1 MSGCFSALNG
11 CGREPLPWSWQEKVL
26 DFLKPDDR
34 LLELSPGDGAFLSS
48 LRHPRALC
56 TFLPQPEFP
65 LPFGEN
71 SFDLVLDN
79 GGEYDLPEVH
89 RVLKSG
95 GFFLTQ
101 QFGGGHMLSLR
112 RLLSLGALK
121 EPNFNLENELP
132 KVQKA
137 GFRVMYR
144 NQAYPI
150 LRFSGAEAV
159 LAHLSEEGAGFG
171 PRLEAFFARH
181 PFLETEEHRFL
192 FIAKKR

>member
-1 MSGCFSALNG
+1 MSGCFSASNG
-11 CGREPLPWSWQEKVL
+11 WEREPLPWSWREKVL
-26 DFLKPDDR
+26 DFRKPDDR
-34 LLELSPGDGAFLSS
+34 LLELSPGDGTFLSS

-56 TFLPQPEFP
+56 AFLPQPEFP
-65 LPFGEN
+65 LPFEEN

-89 RVLKSG
+89 RVLKPG

-101 QFGGGHMLSLR
+101 QFGGEHLLSLR
-112 RLLSLGALK
+112 RLLSLRALK
-121 EPNFNLENELP
+121 KPDCNLENELP

-150 LRFSGAEAV
+150 LRFSSAETV
-159 LAHLSEEGAGFG
+159 LAALSEEGEGLG
-171 PRLEAFFARH
+171 PRLEAFFAGH
-181 PFLETEEHRFL
+181 TFLETEEHRFL
-192 FIAKKR
+192 IIAKKW